1 MRALPLAATA
11 AGAVLHSCNTDG
23 CTDNASALPLMAFYS
38 MTTKSP
44 MVLDSIAIGG
54 VGAPGDSMLVEPG
67 QSVMSL
73 YLPFRFEQEATS
85 FRFHYDYKE
94 QGLDNP
100 AMDDVVT
107 FHYTSR
113 PYFASEECGAFYEYT
128 ITKVDYTRH
137 LIDSIG
143 ISDSVITNV
152 DMERIQVYFRT
163 VEPDDGENPGEGDAR
178 S

>member
-1 MRALPLAATA
+1 MWPAAVLAAA
-11 AGAVLHSCNTDG
+11 AACGLTGCNTDG

-38 MTTKSP
+38 MTTKMP

-54 VGAPGDSMLVEPG
+54 VGAPGDSLLVQPG
-67 QSVMSL
+67 ESVMSL
-73 YLPFRFEQEATS
+73 YLPFRFEQEQTT
-85 FRFHYDYKE
+85 FRFHYAYKE

-128 ITKVDYTRH
+128 IRKVDYTRH

-143 ISDSVITNV
+143 VSDSVITNV
-152 DMERIQVYFRT
+152 DLERIQVYFRT
-163 VEPDDGENPGEGDAR
+163 AEDGGDIPQEGGADR
-178 S
+178 